1 VRRRMDDVADTR
13 DEPSKSRHVLR
24 RWGKALRFGILVAR
38 DFSFVLRAQRDQ
50 ADVPPSLDVEVE
62 IALVS
67 SIGPSDRFDQ
77 CASFVEPPE
86 FAFEQCGVAVLGQRL
101 HAQCRQRRRHQA
113 AHALAQ
119 IAYETAGDHDAPDGS
134 RPLLGS
140 DATVQLHVARL
151 NDLGILITGWHRQA
165 VLARLGRAL
174 QQPDVNERE
183 GVAVGGTRAHAQLF
197 GHPDDATRLALGVKA
212 SQ

>member
-24 RWGKALRFGILVAR
+24 HWSEALRLRILLAR
-38 DFSFVLRAQRDQ
+38 DFSFVLRAQGDQ
-50 ADVPPSLDVEVE
+50 AELPPSLDVEVE

-67 SIGPSDRFDQ
+67 SIGPSDRFDES
-77 CASFVEPPE
+77 ARFIEPPE

-101 HAQCRQRRRHQA
+101 HAQCRQRPRHQPA
-113 AHALAQ
+113 GALAQ
-119 IAYETAGDHDAPDGS
+119 IAHETAWDRDAPDGS

-151 NDLGILITGWHRQA
+151 NDLGILITGWPRQA
-165 VLARLGRAL
+165 VLARLRRAL
-174 QQPDVNERE
+174 
-183 GVAVGGTRAHAQLF
+183 
-197 GHPDDATRLALGVKA
+197 
-212 SQ
+212 